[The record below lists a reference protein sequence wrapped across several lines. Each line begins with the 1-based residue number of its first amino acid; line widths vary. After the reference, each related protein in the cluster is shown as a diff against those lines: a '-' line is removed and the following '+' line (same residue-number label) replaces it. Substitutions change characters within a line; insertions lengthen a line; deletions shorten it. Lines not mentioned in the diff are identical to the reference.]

1 MGWLLHIITNIWN
14 LWKVI
19 KFMFQ
24 TTKPVKPICYTQRT
38 SRSRNVSN
46 VLRVAGTCWA
56 TSWILEAESK
66 RKAPITWDRRRLKPR
81 GRRGGDM
88 FGEVNWDMLRSC
100 FGTSVFDRFILSIY
114 FRGQSL
120 LLDVCFGIF
129 VWRVTLSHVQKAMGH
144 HSEGV
149 SLLESRGIIK
159 QQCVGWLCTQN
170 GTVYHQQ
177 TPFHL
182 WSVEMKRKITQV

>member
-1 MGWLLHIITNIWN
+1 
-14 LWKVI
+14 
-19 KFMFQ
+19 MFQ
-24 TTKPVKPICYTQRT
+24 TTKAVKPICYTQRT
-38 SRSRNVSN
+38 SRTRNVSN

-88 FGEVNWDMLRSC
+88 FDGEVNWDMLRSC

-149 SLLESRGIIK
+149 SLLYQVEVSSNSNVSGD
-159 QQCVGWLCTQN
+159 CVHKMGQFITNKRHFICDR
-170 GTVYHQQ
+170 
-177 TPFHL
+177 
-182 WSVEMKRKITQV
+182 WSWNTR